1 MNVLKKDKRLYEGN
15 NLNKPLLFE
24 LLETYD
30 KKLFELLI
38 SDKKTREKYFIK
50 IGESYVFKYEDFRL
64 FIEQNNLDGSHT
76 KYENTIGLS
85 NRGKFLSE
93 STDYVLNWP
102 FKDTVLEGGMSS
114 EEDEDTYIEK
124 KVEKIPGK
132 MDKKTATVI
141 STEKTEVS
149 FSEVKGKREEIF
161 YNNIIAEDE
170 IDKLLDKKALKN
182 FKRYT
187 AKGEEEVKEIKRDED
202 GTIKENL
209 LIKGNNLLALHSLK
223 EQFAGKVKL
232 IYIDPPY
239 NTGKDGFGYNDR
251 FNHST
256 WLTFMKN
263 RLEIAKELLRDD
275 GAIIISIDDIEQPY
289 LRALLDQDSQKLF
302 GSDNFLVNG
311 VVNRPSEIATNN
323 TIQKHE
329 YYLIYTKN
337 HERFKVD
344 SLKKE
349 TISRGTVGN
358 LNQTMPTIEFPSGLN
373 CYGIKDGIYK
383 ETRKIEGS
391 QENIEN
397 LNEIVVKNGKLD
409 KPVKLKAKWRSSN
422 DMRRFFKNNCN
433 PTEAKINGIITEIYF
448 ENDRFNPQIKK
459 ETYQKIPSLF
469 LDNKRGSKDL
479 EQIGMKN
486 IFGYPKSEFFLKFLI
501 DIITKENDLILDF
514 TLGSATTTAVAH
526 KLNRQYI
533 GIEQDLKF
541 DEKGVRRMNK
551 VLEGI
556 EGGIS
561 KEVDWKGG
569 GDFIY
574 LELSEYNEEAKN
586 KIDSCKTYKDLKKL
600 FVELTDN
607 YFLNY
612 NVSIKEFNEKI
623 LNDKDFEELPLDEQ
637 KTLFKALL
645 DNNQLYI
652 SYDEQDDPRFN
663 LSKEDRKVTEMFYE

>member
-93 STDYVLNWP
+93 STDYVLDWP
-102 FKDTVLEGGMSS
+102 YKDTVLEGGMSS

-124 KVEKIPGK
+124 KVETTPGK
-132 MDKKTATVI
+132 IDGKTGTVI

-239 NTGKDGFGYNDR
+239 NTGEDFQYNDR

-263 RLEIAKELLRDD
+263 RLEIAKEFLREDGVILLH
-275 GAIIISIDDIEQPY
+275 IDDNEQASLRYLMDEIFERKNYVETFIWNNTDNPPSLSKKSRRRVEYLHCYEKNKDTSIPY
-289 LRALLDQDSQKLF
+289 KGILSKNEDAPLIHTNNPVKELLFQEGLIKFNIPDGKYPPFKYSKVELLDKL
-302 GSDNFLVNG
+302 
-311 VVNRPSEIATNN
+311 T
-323 TIQKHE
+323 
-329 YYLIYTKN
+329 
-337 HERFKVD
+337 
-344 SLKKE
+344 
-349 TISRGTVGN
+349 
-358 LNQTMPTIEFPSGLN
+358 
-373 CYGIKDGIYK
+373 IKDGVNQN
-383 ETRKIEGS
+383 KIRLKGEFVWS
-391 QENIEN
+391 QET
-397 LNEIVVKNGKLD
+397 LNDEVKNGTHFL
-409 KPVKLKAKWRSSN
+409 
-422 DMRRFFKNNCN
+422 
-433 PTEAKINGIITEIYF
+433 
-448 ENDRFNPQIKK
+448 IKSEK
-459 ETYQKIPSLF
+459 FSIRYQRLSGNYLAPEKY
-469 LDNKRGSKDL
+469 LDNIYLNKSIGVGTNEDSNSHLKKMGIHFSTPAKPESIIYYFINAVTDEKD
-479 EQIGMKN
+479 IVMD
-486 IFGYPKSEFFLKFLI
+486 FFL
-501 DIITKENDLILDF
+501 
-514 TLGSATTTAVAH
+514 GSGSTQAASI
-526 KLNRQYI
+526 KSNRQSI
-533 GIEQDLKF
+533 GIEQLDYIKTTTISRLNEVLKG
-541 DEKGVRRMNK
+541 E
-551 VLEGI
+551 

-663 LSKEDRKVTEMFYE
+663 LSKEDKNLTEMFYE